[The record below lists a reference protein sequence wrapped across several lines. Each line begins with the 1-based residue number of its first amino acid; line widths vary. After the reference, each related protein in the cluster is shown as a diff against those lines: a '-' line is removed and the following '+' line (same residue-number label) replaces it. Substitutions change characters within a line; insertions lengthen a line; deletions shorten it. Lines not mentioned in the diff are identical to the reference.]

1 MPDRVLK
8 WLLLLPAAVLVFG
21 TTIWPL
27 VSAFRTSLHDWQ
39 LTRSP
44 RIGEFVGLENYAFAL
59 TEDPALW
66 RSLGITAVFVVLS
79 VMLTVTLSLGL
90 ALLLRRAGVLE
101 RIVRAVLLL
110 PFAMSPALI
119 GVSWRFMAN
128 SELGVAHAALGWVVP
143 PLARVDW
150 LADPWGAML
159 WVVSSDVWH
168 WTPYMTLV
176 VLGGLAAIPVETEEA
191 ARVDG
196 GGEWQVLRDVLLP
209 QLMPVLGVVAILKTI
224 FALKVFDQIYIITG
238 GGPGSATE
246 TLAFLVWKMSFVAY
260 DMGYAAAL
268 AWLLTALLVAVALP
282 YMRAILRKE
291 G

>member
-1 MPDRVLK
+1 MPDRLLK
-8 WLLLLPAAVLVFG
+8 WLLLAPAACVVLG
-21 TTIWPL
+21 TTLWPL
-27 VSAFRTSLHDWQ
+27 ASAFNTSLHDWQ
-39 LTRSP
+39 LTRSVAM
-44 RIGEFVGLENYAFAL
+44 GDFVGIDNYVFAL
-59 TEDPALW
+59 TDDPELW
-66 RSLGITAVFVVLS
+66 HSLRITLVFVVIS
-79 VMLTVTLSLGL
+79 VTLTVGLSLGL

-101 RIVRAVLLL
+101 RMVRAVLLL

-128 SELGVAHAALGWVVP
+128 SELGVAHALLGWLVP
-143 PLARVDW
+143 PMRDVVW
-150 LADPWGAML
+150 LADPWLAML

-176 VLGGLAAIPVETEEA
+176 VLGGLAAIPTETEEA
-191 ARVDG
+191 ARIDG

-209 QLMPVLGVVAILKTI
+209 QLAPVLGVVAVLKTI

-268 AWLLTALLVAVALP
+268 AWILTAILVVVALP
-282 YMRAILRKE
+282 YMRAVLRK
-291 G
+291 GG